1 MGRATRK
8 PIRPYSGADRAGWH
22 LCKWFKE
29 RHMGLGDMMDVPM
42 GLPAK
47 VHIFPD
53 THLCANQDEWLIF
66 APRCSYF
73 SFLFSLFKKNV
84 TENHPW
90 QSVESKLNLGN
101 GCFRRGRLEAPSF
114 IQPISCCRT
123 LRLSASRCAL
133 FAFRFFPPITNN
145 AREILF
151 A

>member
-1 MGRATRK
+1 
-8 PIRPYSGADRAGWH
+8 
-22 LCKWFKE
+22 
-29 RHMGLGDMMDVPM
+29 MDVPM

-47 VHIFPD
+47 VHILPD
-53 THLCANQDEWLIF
+53 THLCARQDEWLIF

-73 SFLFSLFKKNV
+73 SFLFSLFKKNA

-123 LRLSASRCAL
+123 LRLSASLPMCSFCFSL
-133 FAFRFFPPITNN
+133 FSPPIANN